1 MKKFILAVITFI
13 LITVTSSIAAG
24 QKRYKEFPVTV
35 YIESSTHKPVIK
47 QAFSS
52 WTNMTRVAKFKY
64 TNSPEEANI
73 IVKFAEQPSVN
84 KGESY
89 VAGTNM
95 NFPSNDGYIHNSIIT
110 IKSNI
115 PGKNIKMYDS
125 QIYIVALHEIGHAL
139 GLQHS
144 NNPADVMYYV
154 SGSQRMLTI
163 GDLNAFK
170 TLYAD
175 KTN

>member
-1 MKKFILAVITFI
+1 MKKLLLLIFAIIFLAGGI
-13 LITVTSSIAAG
+13 VTAAET
-24 QKRYKEFPVTV
+24 KRYKEFPITV
-35 YIESSTHKPVIK
+35 FIESSTHKPVIK

-64 TNSPEEANI
+64 TNSPDEANI

-95 NFPSNDGYIHNSIIT
+95 NLPSSDGYIHNSIIT

-115 PGKNIKMYDS
+115 PGKNVKMYDS

-139 GLQHS
+139 GLGHS
-144 NNPADVMYYV
+144 SNPADVMYYV

-170 TLYAD
+170 SLYA
-175 KTN
+175 K